1 MFHYRELQAAIS
13 YSQHHD
19 WDRRA
24 LYFLIRQAGPSLL
37 GYRCHVCTAPLG
49 QIPVDKM
56 FDFHLTTSFSH
67 IPVPVTQLS
76 PGSLTTAGGTVPPP
90 AQPAR
95 GRCWSRAQKAS
106 QPQMLH
112 TAQASS
118 PVTGI
123 LILLLAAVTE
133 SLTLRSQ
140 LQTPSRFSCTEPLRR
155 PDCRAQAGPEPRGT
169 GRVFPLWDRPT
180 TSQPGCLPARHA
192 QTTHKSST
200 DFGAS
205 RLAGATAGEEL
216 V

>member
-1 MFHYRELQAAIS
+1 MFHYSELQAAIS

-24 LYFLIRQAGPSLL
+24 LYFPIRQAGPSLL
-37 GYRCHVCTAPLG
+37 GYRCHVCTVPLG

-67 IPVPVTQLS
+67 IPVPITQLS

-106 QPQMLH
+106 QPQMLR

-140 LQTPSRFSCTEPLRR
+140 LQTPSRFSCTEPLTAGHRR
-155 PDCRAQAGPEPRGT
+155 APSPGGQAGCSLSGTDPPPRSLAACLPGTLKPPTKAVLISVPRG
-169 GRVFPLWDRPT
+169 
-180 TSQPGCLPARHA
+180 
-192 QTTHKSST
+192 
-200 DFGAS
+200 
-205 RLAGATAGEEL
+205 
-216 V
+216 